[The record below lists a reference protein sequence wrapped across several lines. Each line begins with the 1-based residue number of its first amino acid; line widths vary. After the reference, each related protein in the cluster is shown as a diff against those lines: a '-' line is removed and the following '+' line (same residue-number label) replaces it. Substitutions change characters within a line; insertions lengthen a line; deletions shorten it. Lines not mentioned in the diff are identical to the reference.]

1 MKAEAIRDPSSN
13 RALVQ
18 ERARHFLRT
27 RGLKMTGQR
36 KIILEVI
43 FSNQDHF
50 CVEDLHE
57 RLHGEGQSVSIATVY
72 RLVNELVKGRFL
84 RPIDTG
90 TDRRHFD
97 PNYPTNPGH
106 YHILCKDCGRLI
118 EFEDPCLDLRERA
131 LVEDHGFT
139 ADEFQV
145 RVDANCKRHHA
156 SGDCPNKGPTPN
168 EQGISGMA
176 TKVQ

>member
-18 ERARHFLRT
+18 ERARHFLHT
-27 RGLKMTGQR
+27 RGLKITGPR
-36 KIILEVI
+36 KIILEGI

-50 CVEDLHE
+50 CAEDLHQ
-57 RLHGEGQSVSIATVY
+57 RLQAEGHSVSIATIY
-72 RLVNELVKGRFL
+72 RLINELVKGRFL

-90 TDRRHFD
+90 TDRKHFD

-106 YHILCKDCGRLI
+106 YHILCKDCGKLI

-131 LVEDHGFT
+131 LVENHGFT
-139 ADEFQV
+139 ADELQV
-145 RVDANCKRHHA
+145 RVDASCKRQQQ
-156 SGDCPNKGPTPN
+156 SGDCPNKAASPVR
-168 EQGISGMA
+168 ESASGR
-176 TKVQ
+176 